1 MPPADH
7 QITLLTRAGCHLCDD
22 ARAVLHRVAAEVGT
36 PVREQDVDADA
47 QLRARYGDWVPVIQ
61 IDGRDHGFYR
71 VEEERLRAALA
82 R

>member
-7 QITLLTRAGCHLCDD
+7 RIPLLTRVGCHLCDD

-36 PVREQDVDADA
+36 PVQERDVDADEG
-47 QLRARYGDWVPVIQ
+47 LRARYGDWVPVIL
-61 IDGRDHGFYR
+61 IDGRDHGYYR
-71 VEEERLRAALA
+71 VEEGRLRAALA

>member
-22 ARAVLHRVAAEVGT
+22 ARAVLHRVTAEVGT

>member
-7 QITLLTRAGCHLCDD
+7 RITLLTRAGCHLCDD

-36 PVREQDVDADA
+36 PVWERDVDSDA
-47 QLRARYGDWVPVIQ
+47 GLRARYGDWVPVIL
-61 IDGRDHGFYR
+61 IDDKDHGYYR
-71 VEEERLRAALA
+71 VEEGRLRAALA

>member
-7 QITLLTRAGCHLCDD
+7 RITLLTRAGCHLCDD

-36 PVREQDVDADA
+36 PVRERDVDSDA
-47 QLRARYGDWVPVIQ
+47 GLRARYGDWVPVIL
-61 IDGRDHGFYR
+61 IDDKDHGYYR
-71 VEEERLRAALA
+71 VEEGRLRAALA